1 MTSPPGKPIL
11 YLAWALQLMAA
22 AIFLMAGWKK
32 LTGDAQMVEV
42 FATIGLGQWFRYLT
56 GGLEVAGAIA
66 LLWPRRIA
74 LGGAVLTVVMVGA
87 VIAHLTVLGGSPLLA
102 IVLLVACL
110 MITAMRRDT
119 LPAR

>member
-11 YLAWALQLMAA
+11 YLAWSLQLMAA

-32 LTGDAQMVEV
+32 LTGDAQMAEV

-56 GGLEVAGAIA
+56 GGLEVVGAIA